1 MEPVMLQD
9 LRAAL
14 GPQGCLTGAD
24 VPVAARSDASRTGHD
39 LPLALLRPAS
49 VAEVSAAL
57 AICHRH
63 GVAVVPQGG
72 MTGLAG
78 GAQPQTG
85 QVALSLSRLAGV
97 EEIDGEAMAMVVR
110 AGTVLEV
117 AQKAA
122 EAAGFLLPVDL
133 GARGSCQIGG
143 NIATNAGGLRVL
155 RDGMTRDN
163 LLGIEAVLADGTVLS
178 QMTRVVKNNTGYDLR
193 HLFAGSEGTLGVIT
207 RAVIRLRPLP
217 GPRGTV
223 MAALPDFASVLRL
236 LAMARS
242 ALPGLSAFEAMWRD
256 YFTCSQSH
264 LTHVVFADPPPF
276 AVILE
281 ADEGP
286 ALEALLEA
294 AFEEGV
300 MTDALIAQS
309 FAEARRFWAVREGL
323 EMDAAM
329 PGLIN
334 LDVSLTTGR
343 LDDFARACRLA
354 LLARFPGA
362 HVSFYGHVADSN
374 VHVAVHVPGAS
385 DAEVHE
391 VDAIAYGV
399 VRDFGG
405 SISAEHGIGTLKRN
419 WLGYSRSPAE
429 LAAMRAIKAAL
440 DPKGLLN
447 PGKVLPG

>member
-1 MEPVMLQD
+1 
-9 LRAAL
+9 
-14 GPQGCLTGAD
+14 
-24 VPVAARSDASRTGHD
+24 
-39 LPLALLRPAS
+39 
-49 VAEVSAAL
+49 
-57 AICHRH
+57 
-63 GVAVVPQGG
+63 
-72 MTGLAG
+72 
-78 GAQPQTG
+78 
-85 QVALSLSRLAGV
+85 
-97 EEIDGEAMAMVVR
+97 
-110 AGTVLEV
+110 
-117 AQKAA
+117 
-122 EAAGFLLPVDL
+122 
-133 GARGSCQIGG
+133 
-143 NIATNAGGLRVL
+143 
-155 RDGMTRDN
+155 
-163 LLGIEAVLADGTVLS
+163 
-178 QMTRVVKNNTGYDLR
+178 
-193 HLFAGSEGTLGVIT
+193 
-207 RAVIRLRPLP
+207 
-217 GPRGTV
+217 
-223 MAALPDFASVLRL
+223 
-236 LAMARS
+236 
-242 ALPGLSAFEAMWRD
+242 
-256 YFTCSQSH
+256 
-264 LTHVVFADPPPF
+264 
-276 AVILE
+276 
-281 ADEGP
+281 
-286 ALEALLEA
+286 
-294 AFEEGV
+294 

-343 LDDFARACRLA
+343 LDDFARACRVA

-405 SISAEHGIGTLKRN
+405 SISAEHGIGTLKRD